1 MSVFLSSM
9 KAMGTQLLS
18 GLLGGGGSGGG
29 GSNKAFFLTEQGERL
44 PVQFNPEQ
52 LKITKSVEYKTTTTK
67 ENEKEYAEF
76 SGVVSPTMEIS
87 FFFDTSGSIPEDS
100 GSSGLSLSTITSL
113 IGLGDLTGG
122 PKEKDVQTL
131 SASFSN
137 LIKIVP
143 SLHRPSWVLFVWG
156 SVNFLGFVKQ
166 VSTSY
171 TMFTKDGMPIRAQVD
186 AVIMGFGES
195 GSSKIA
201 LESPDRTKSRVVSD
215 DTSIWSLAGNEYDD
229 ISKWRLIA
237 KANGIMDPFD
247 IQSGTVLKVPAF
259 KE

>member
-9 KAMGTQLLS
+9 KQMGSKLLS
-18 GLLGGGGSGGG
+18 GVLGGGSGG

-52 LKITKSVEYKTTTTK
+52 LKISKSVEYKTTTTK

-76 SGVVSPTMEIS
+76 SGVISPTMEIS

-113 IGLGDLTGG
+113 IGLGGLTG

-131 SASFSN
+131 SASFSD

-156 SVNFLGFVKQ
+156 SINFLGFVKQ

-215 DTSIWSLAGNEYDD
+215 DTSIWSLAGKEYGD
-229 ISKWRLIA
+229 ISQWRMIA
-237 KANGIMDPFD
+237 RANGIMDPFD